1 MNDPKHLTMEELGA
15 GLDHI
20 RRSPKDGGV
29 LDMIVRRP
37 QIDER
42 EVLDVGELD
51 MVQGL
56 KGDNWRTRGS
66 SLTADGSAHP
76 DTQLNLMNSRVIA
89 LLAQDRE
96 RWQLAGDQLFVDLDL
111 STENL
116 PPGSHLAI
124 GSALIQVTAQPHTGC
139 KKFAERFGVD
149 AMRFVNTPLGREL
162 NLRGINAK
170 VIKPGIVRVGDAVRK
185 V

>member
-1 MNDPKHLTMEELGA
+1 MNDPKHLTMEELEA

-20 RRSPKDGGV
+20 RRSPKDDGV

-42 EVLDVGELD
+42 EVLDFGELD
-51 MVQGL
+51 KAEGL
-56 KGDNWRTRGS
+56 KGDNWRMRGS

-139 KKFAERFGVD
+139 RKFAQRFGVD
-149 AMRFVNTPLGREL
+149 AMRFVNTPMGRQL
-162 NLRGINAK
+162 NLRGINAR
-170 VIKPGIVRVGDAVRK
+170 VVRPGVVRVGNVVRK